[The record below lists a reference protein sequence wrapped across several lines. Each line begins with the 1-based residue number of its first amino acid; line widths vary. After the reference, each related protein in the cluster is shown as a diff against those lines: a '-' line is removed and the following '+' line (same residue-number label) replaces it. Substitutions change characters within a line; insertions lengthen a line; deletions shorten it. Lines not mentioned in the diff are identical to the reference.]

1 MLDTGN
7 STNSQL
13 LVFGGIIIHQAGEDL
28 KVQAPH
34 FTNERPREDNIQAQ
48 SHAASEEEEGV

>member
-7 STNSQL
+7 SINSQL
-13 LVFGGIIIHQAGEDL
+13 LVFGGIITHQAKEDL

-34 FTNERPREDNIQAQ
+34 FTNERPRKDNRQTQ
-48 SHAASEEEEGV
+48 SHTASEEEEGV